1 MMAQRDEQATPDI
14 LETHPDGSEAV
25 RLVQARDSLLYAAS
39 DTHGLCVGVYDD
51 KNHARSAANWA
62 RDFLIERP
70 DLSRLALMQLIVD
83 KLGLQYP
90 DDTAEAVLGPT
101 GE

>member
-1 MMAQRDEQATPDI
+1 MAHDDQARPEI
-14 LETHPDGSEAV
+14 LESHPDGTEAV
-25 RLVQARDSLLYAAS
+25 RVVQALDSLFYAAS
-39 DTHGLCVGVYDD
+39 DPQGLGVGVYDD
-51 KNHARSAANWA
+51 RDHARSAANWA

-83 KLGLQYP
+83 KLTLQYP

>member
-1 MMAQRDEQATPDI
+1 MAHDDHARPEI
-14 LETHPDGSEAV
+14 LESHPDGTEAV
-25 RLVQARDSLLYAAS
+25 RVVQALDSLLYAAS
-39 DTHGLCVGVYDD
+39 DPQGLCVGVYND
-51 KNHARSAANWA
+51 KDHARSAANWA

-83 KLGLQYP
+83 KLTLQYP

>member
-1 MMAQRDEQATPDI
+1 MAHDDKAMPDI
-14 LETHPDGSEAV
+14 LETHSDGSEAV
-25 RLVQARDSLLYAAS
+25 RVVQARDSLFYAAS
-39 DTHGLCVGVYDD
+39 DPHGLCVGVYDD
-51 KNHARSAANWA
+51 QDHARSAANWA
-62 RDFLIERP
+62 RDFLIERS

-83 KLGLQYP
+83 KLTLQYP